1 MCLGAL
7 TQSWANLCIST
18 IIFTYYGEV
27 RLGSLSSNVA
37 VVGDVG
43 SNPSVA
49 LNGDI
54 IVDVETAA
62 LIAKST
68 LVRC

>member
-1 MCLGAL
+1 MCLGCFDAVVGK
-7 TQSWANLCIST
+7 ST
-18 IIFTYYGEV
+18 MIFTCSGKV

-54 IVDVETAA
+54 VIDVEAGA
-62 LIAKST
+62 LIANST